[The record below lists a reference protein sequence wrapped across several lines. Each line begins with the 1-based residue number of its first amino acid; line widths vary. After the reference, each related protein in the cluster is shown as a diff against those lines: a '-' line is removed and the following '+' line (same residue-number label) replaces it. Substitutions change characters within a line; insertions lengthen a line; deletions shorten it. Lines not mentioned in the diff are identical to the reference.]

1 MSGSIIIFY
10 GAVINPTS
18 LTAYSTFPRS
28 LIAVGPT
35 GNIEWITE
43 EVLPHQLQDEL
54 ARRGCLSEDLVEL
67 KDGDFLIPG
76 FIDTHTVL
84 SSYSRPISDR
94 CSTFLIIIART
105 SSSEYGNVSLLRD
118 FAAWG
123 LRD

>member
-18 LTAYSTFPRS
+18 LTAYSAFPRS

-67 KDGDFLIPG
+67 KDGEFLIPG

-84 SSYSRPISDR
+84 SYSSPISNR
-94 CSTFLIIIART
+94 CSTFTIIIACT

-118 FAAWG
+118 LFTSG